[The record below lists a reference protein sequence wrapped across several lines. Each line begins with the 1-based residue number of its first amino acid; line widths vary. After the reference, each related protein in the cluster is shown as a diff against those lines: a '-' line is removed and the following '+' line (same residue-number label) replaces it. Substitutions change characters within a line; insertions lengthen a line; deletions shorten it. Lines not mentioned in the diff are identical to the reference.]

1 MIRAQ
6 IVVKH
11 MAVNTNVI
19 IVGLWDVI
27 IIVVSEVIP
36 RDPIALFV
44 RKLQKKQK
52 YSVFFLKRNQRF
64 FTESGL
70 IVPLQRST
78 IIVCDS

>member
-27 IIVVSEVIP
+27 IIVVSDLIP

-44 RKLQKKQK
+44 KKLQQKQK
-52 YSVFFLKRNQRF
+52 YRVFY
-64 FTESGL
+64 
-70 IVPLQRST
+70 
-78 IIVCDS
+78 

>member
-27 IIVVSEVIP
+27 IIVVSDLIL

-44 RKLQKKQK
+44 KKLQQKQK
-52 YSVFFLKRNQRF
+52 YRAFLLKRSQRF

-70 IVPLQRST
+70 MILF
-78 IIVCDS
+78 